1 MSAEKSN
8 LKWIGKQTEN
18 YVPEI
23 CLKDSHAHNGDKKKE
38 KDFIYFALFC
48 TCHLDIRV
56 VHFLY
61 VLEAQI
67 PSYSKLYSTLD
78 IDSILLICAWQHKR
92 DNIEY

>member
-23 CLKDSHAHNGDKKKE
+23 RLKDSHAHNGDKKKKRE
-38 KDFIYFALFC
+38 GFHLFCSFC

-56 VHFLY
+56 VCFIY

-78 IDSILLICAWQHKR
+78 IDSILLICAWQHER
-92 DNIEY
+92 